1 MQDFLNSNCSLPV
14 LATKAGAESLYWVKR
29 LDTGLWVYLLNLSM
43 AEMPLCHKAITMA
56 VASLN
61 LSHKLPNLAV
71 Q

>member
-1 MQDFLNSNCSLPV
+1 
-14 LATKAGAESLYWVKR
+14 
-29 LDTGLWVYLLNLSM
+29 M

-71 Q
+71 QLPVLTFCRNCGTFNGKNKLVLAVEETPLFTLYYIVY